1 MLKASGFEGHVSER
15 EPTNEEE
22 GAIFGWTYKDEEYEE
37 INAETQEVEVK
48 TRRVVDVKGD
58 MVLQVEN
65 NFSPYLYPAVAELK
79 QQNDELRNELLL
91 IKQKLGIA

>member
-1 MLKASGFEGHVSER
+1 MSL
-15 EPTNEEE
+15 
-22 GAIFGWTYKDEEYEE
+22 FGWTYKDEQYEE
-37 INAETQEVEVK
+37 VNPENQEVEVK

-65 NFSPYLYPAVAELK
+65 NFSPYSYPAIAELK
-79 QQNDELRNELLL
+79 QQNDELRSELNL